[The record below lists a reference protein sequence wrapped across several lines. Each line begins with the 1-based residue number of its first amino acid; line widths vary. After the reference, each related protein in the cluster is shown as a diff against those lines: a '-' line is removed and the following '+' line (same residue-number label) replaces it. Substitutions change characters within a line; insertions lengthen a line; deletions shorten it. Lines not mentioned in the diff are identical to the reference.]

1 LGRIANKVLVTAIN
15 EKTTVLVEPD
25 QERMLSYAVDLGVA
39 ADPGLCSDNGL
50 KAVLDV
56 ALNLVS
62 DATTSRLAQKA
73 LSNRRK
79 R

>member
-1 LGRIANKVLVTAIN
+1 LGCIANKILVTAIN
-15 EKTTVLVEPD
+15 EKMAVLFEPD

-39 ADPGLCSDNGL
+39 VDLVLCSDNGL

-62 DATTSRLAQKA
+62 DAPTSRLA
-73 LSNRRK
+73 
-79 R
+79 